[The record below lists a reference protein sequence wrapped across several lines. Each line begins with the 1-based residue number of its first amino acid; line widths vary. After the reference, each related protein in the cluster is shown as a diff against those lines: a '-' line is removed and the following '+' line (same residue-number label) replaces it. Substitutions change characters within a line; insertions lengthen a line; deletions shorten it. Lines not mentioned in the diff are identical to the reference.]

1 MINKAKKV
9 SQDYLVESR
18 YEHAKRVVGILC
30 KYEKPSDVEVVAAY
44 LHDIFEDTYLSE
56 EYILEEFG
64 QEVLDLVKEL
74 TNPIDHY
81 IDRSFEHMNKA
92 SKKAK
97 RIKLCDRID
106 NMSKRMDFIDEYKKK
121 KILSYIK
128 ESKNLFEILKNSDKN
143 LSNLYLETLNLLDQA
158 CKKAIEQPYDKF

>member
-1 MINKAKKV
+1 MVNKAKKV

-18 YEHAKRVVGILC
+18 YEHAKRVVNILC
-30 KYEKPSDVEVVAAY
+30 KYEKPSDVEIVAAY

-64 QEVLDLVKEL
+64 QEVVSLVKEL
-74 TNPIDHY
+74 TNPIDHCL
-81 IDRSFEHMNKA
+81 DRSFEHMTKA

-106 NMSKRMDFIDEYKKK
+106 NMSKRIHSINEYKKK
-121 KILSYIK
+121 KILSYIE
-128 ESKNLFEILKNSDKN
+128 ESKNLFEMLKNSDEE
-143 LSNLYLETLNLLDQA
+143 LSNLYLETLGSLEEA
-158 CKKAIEQPYDKF
+158 CRKNCFE